1 MRSAE
6 TRDRRDFVQKKAKKE
21 RKRRAT
27 RKEARRRGAFLEEG
41 FFRKDRLIDHIFL
54 GDFMDELY

>member
-6 TRDRRDFVQKKAKKE
+6 TRNRRDFVQKKAKKE
-21 RKRRAT
+21 RKRRAS
-27 RKEARRRGAFLEEG
+27 RKEARQRGAFLEEG

-54 GDFMDELY
+54 